1 MLFELGVAESLEK
14 QDPSSPYV
22 SASPIA
28 LTGKSKSPR
37 ALTEAEIQDSIAA
50 YAKAASNAVYG
61 AGFDGVEI
69 HGANMQTATSST
81 SPFRQLPISVQT
93 GGVGT
98 RRVGRDLQERP
109 STRLWMLLAQS
120 ELVFVSVPGVVS
132 KVSRFGWIS
141 TGCCADFAWMC
152 RHEDAGPTTNLCLP
166 GWRTS

>member
-69 HGANMQTATSST
+69 HGANGYLVDQSLQTTSNQRT
-81 SPFRQLPISVQT
+81 DRW
-93 GGVGT
+93 GGDEEGRTRSARETVDAVVDAVGPE
-98 RRVGRDLQERP
+98 RVGIRIGPWSSFQGEPLWLDLH
-109 STRLWMLLAQS
+109 WLL
-120 ELVFVSVPGVVS
+120 
-132 KVSRFGWIS
+132 
-141 TGCCADFAWMC
+141 C
-152 RHEDAGPTTNLCLP
+152 
-166 GWRTS
+166 